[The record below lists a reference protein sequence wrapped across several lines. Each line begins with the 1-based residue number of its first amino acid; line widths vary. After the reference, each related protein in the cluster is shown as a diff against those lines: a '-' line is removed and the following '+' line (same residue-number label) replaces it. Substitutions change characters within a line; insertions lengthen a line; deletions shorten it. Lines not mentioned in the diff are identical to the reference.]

1 MNKNEP
7 NNIERRSVEL
17 RADKES
23 RMIEGYAVVWESVGH
38 PYRNDPD
45 FEEIIA
51 RGAITDETI
60 ATSTVLALLNHDQ
73 GKVLAR
79 SKKGKGSLTLTI
91 DEKGVKYAFSAPKT
105 ALGDELLEY
114 IERGDITTSSFGFIM
129 DWNDPEA
136 CKVEQWSGGKYR
148 QTIYKVKDLFDVSP
162 VFESAYEDTTC
173 GTKRSQ
179 EIRSACESLN
189 EYFNGLKSELENI

>member
-1 MNKNEP
+1 MNNE

-17 RADKES
+17 RVNAES
-23 RMIEGYAVVWESVGH
+23 RTVEGYAVGWDTVGH

-51 RGAITDETI
+51 RGAITEDI
-60 ATSTVLALLNHDQ
+60 IKGSTVLAYLNHDR

-91 DEKGVKYAFSAPKT
+91 DEKGVLYRFDAPKT
-105 ALGDELLEY
+105 ALGDELIEY
-114 IERGDITTSSFGFIM
+114 IERGDITSSSFGFIM

-136 CKVEQWSGGKYR
+136 AKVEQWSGGKYR

-162 VFESAYEDTTC
+162 VFESAYDETTC
-173 GTKRSQ
+173 GVKRYQ
-179 EIRSACESLN
+179 EIKSACEKLN
-189 EYFNGLKSELENI
+189 GYFAGLRTEIENL